1 MSHGNDRSL
10 QELLPWLVPINE
22 QVVACKDSGLLA
34 CYEYKGLDTDGSAD
48 AAVTQLENLV
58 DTAMDTWR
66 SQPVTIWW
74 TLRRERTND
83 YPGAPMPSPV
93 GQMIDDEHRAQFLE
107 TGGYINRCF
116 VSVLWMPERSTN
128 AVMDRIG
135 AYMADGAN
143 PVTAVVKGVRAV
155 LSSRQAFAWGAAELE
170 QALEVFEG
178 RLARFAGT
186 LNVLRPRRLTGEN
199 LIGFLW
205 GMANPGL
212 PMVPKSMP
220 REGRYLD
227 ALLGE
232 RTLDVY
238 RDTLQF
244 GGDTADGTHVAAISL
259 KEFPAAM
266 AGGAFDEL
274 MVSPIEGVLSVAFRV
289 APNEL
294 VEKEIAAGRRNANLT
309 KFPIKSLVVG
319 AFRQGE
325 MNDDQADPAKQE
337 QVDDANEA
345 AGELSAGRLYFGWMN
360 VTLLY
365 YSRDA
370 EELET
375 TVSETLRALHGSRFS
390 GAVREVAHLL
400 SAWTVTLPGAW
411 EECRRWYLLSRAN
424 AVDAAPVVGV
434 VSGERWNAHYSKI
447 MGRRQPALTVLD
459 TDYATP
465 FYFNFNEG
473 QVGHAFVV
481 GPTRSGK
488 SIAMNFL
495 LSQFQ
500 KYPGARTVILD
511 RDRSCRI
518 PTLLQGGQ
526 YIDLRAGGSIKLNP
540 LSLLDDRKHWMF
552 IAGWIEY
559 LCSLHGYQLSAD
571 DTRNIWEAIEGTA
584 ADTDRSNR
592 RLMGIYNLLPPN
604 LKGQLEPWIE
614 GRQFGD
620 YFDHAEDSFDLSR
633 FVCIEMGPI
642 MQQPALAAAVMDYVF
657 YRTELALQPVDGQPL
672 YPTVVYVEEASFLLQ
687 VPQFAAKLVGWL
699 KTFAKLNAGIVL
711 TTQSP
716 EDFAETEVKK
726 TFAAIRDNIMTS
738 VYLPNYRALST
749 GLKELYTKT
758 FQLLPEQVERIAHA
772 IPKREYFVVKPG
784 IARMTSLSL
793 TTRQVDALRSETDA
807 QRIFDECWRNGD
819 PIDDWQQ
826 EYLRRVA
833 KWDAQDQQST
843 FIAVP
848 AAVNQ

>member
-1 MSHGNDRSL
+1 MSHGDRSL
-10 QELLPWLVPINE
+10 QELLPWLVPVNDR
-22 QVVACKDSGLLA
+22 VVACKDSGLLA
-34 CYEYKGLDTDGSAD
+34 CFEYRGLDTDGTAD
-48 AAVTQLENLV
+48 AAVAQLENLV

-66 SQPVTIWW
+66 NQPVTIWW
-74 TLRRERTND
+74 TLRRERTTD
-83 YPGAPMPSPV
+83 YPGARMPTAV
-93 GQMIDDEHRAQFLE
+93 GQMIDDEHRARFLE
-107 TGGYINRCF
+107 AGGYVNRCF
-116 VSVLWMPERSTN
+116 VSVLWVPERSTN

-135 AYMADGAN
+135 AYMSDGAN
-143 PVTAVVKGVRAV
+143 PISAIFSGVRSA
-155 LSSRQAFAWGAAELE
+155 LSSRHAFAWGAAELE

-178 RLARFAGT
+178 RLTRFAGT
-186 LNVLRPRRLTGEN
+186 LNVLRPKRLTGES

-212 PMVPKSMP
+212 PMVPKATP

-232 RTLDVY
+232 RTLDVS
-238 RDTLQF
+238 RNTLQV
-244 GGDTADGTHVAAISL
+244 GDEADGGIHVAAISL
-259 KEFPAAM
+259 KEFPDAM
-266 AGGAFDEL
+266 SGGAFDAL
-274 MVSPIEGVLSVAFRV
+274 MVRPIEGVLSVAFRV
-289 APNEL
+289 APNAL
-294 VEKEIAAGRRNANLT
+294 VEKEIAASRRNANLT

-319 AFRQGE
+319 AFKHGE
-325 MNDDQADPAKQE
+325 MNEDQADPAKAE
-337 QVDDANEA
+337 LVEAANEVS
-345 AGELSAGRLYFGWMN
+345 GELSAGRLYFGWLN

-365 YSRDA
+365 YSQDA
-370 EELET
+370 GEVET
-375 TVSETLRALHGSRFS
+375 TVSEALRSLHGSRFA
-390 GAVREVAHLL
+390 GATRETAHLL
-400 SAWTVTLPGAW
+400 SAWTVTMPGAW
-411 EECRRWYLLSRAN
+411 EECRRWYLLSRDN
-424 AVDAAPVVGV
+424 AADAAPVVGV
-434 VSGERWNAHYSKI
+434 MSGERWNAHYSKL

-526 YIDLRAGGSIKLNP
+526 HIDLRAGGNVKLNP
-540 LSLLDDRKHWMF
+540 LTLLGDRKHWMF
-552 IAGWIEY
+552 LAGWIEY
-559 LCSLHGYQLSAD
+559 LCGAHGYQVTAE
-571 DTRNIWEAIEGTA
+571 DTRDIWEAIEGTA
-584 ADTDRSNR
+584 ADADRANH
-592 RLMGIYNLLPPN
+592 RLMGIYNLVPPA
-604 LKGQLEPWIE
+604 LKSQLEPWIE

-642 MQQPALAAAVMDYVF
+642 MQQPVLAAAVMDYVF
-657 YRTELALQPVDGQPL
+657 YRTELALQPIDGQPL

-687 VPQFAAKLVGWL
+687 VPQFATKLVGWL
-699 KTFAKLNAGIVL
+699 KTFAKLNAGVVL

-726 TFAAIRDNIMTS
+726 TFAAIRDNILTS

-749 GLKELYTKT
+749 GLKDLYVKT

-772 IPKREYFVVKPG
+772 IPKKEYFIVKPG
-784 IARMTSLSL
+784 VARMTSLALSPN
-793 TTRQVDALRSETDA
+793 QVNALRSEADA
-807 QRIFDECWRNGD
+807 QRIFDECWRDGS
-819 PIDDWQQ
+819 PGPDWQQ

-833 KWDAQDQQST
+833 EWDAQDQQST
-843 FIAVP
+843 FTAVP

>member
-1 MSHGNDRSL
+1 MSHGDRSL

-22 QVVACKDSGLLA
+22 RVVACKDSGLLA
-34 CYEYKGLDTDGSAD
+34 CFEYRGLDTDGSAD
-48 AAVTQLENLV
+48 AAVAQLENLV

-83 YPGAPMPSPV
+83 YPGAPMPTAV
-93 GQMIDDEHRAQFLE
+93 GQMIDDEHRARFLE
-107 TGGYINRCF
+107 VGGYINRCF

-143 PVTAVVKGVRAV
+143 PLTAVVKGARAA

-178 RLARFAGT
+178 RLTRFAGT
-186 LNVLRPRRLTGEN
+186 LNLLRPRRLTGDN

-212 PMVPKSMP
+212 PMVPKSMS
-220 REGRYLD
+220 RDGRYLD

-232 RTLDVY
+232 RTLDVS
-238 RDTLQF
+238 RNTLRF
-244 GGDTADGTHVAAISL
+244 GDDGDDGTHLAAISL
-259 KEFPAAM
+259 KEFPDAM
-266 AGGAFDEL
+266 SGGAFDEL
-274 MVSPIEGVLSVAFRV
+274 MVSPMEGVLSVAFRV
-289 APNEL
+289 APNAL

-309 KFPIKSLVVG
+309 KFPIKSLLVG
-319 AFRQGE
+319 AFRQGD
-325 MNDDQADPAKQE
+325 MNEDQADPAKQE
-337 QVDDANEA
+337 QVDAANDAS
-345 AGELSAGRLYFGWMN
+345 GELSSGRLYWGWLN

-365 YSRDA
+365 YSRNA

-375 TVSETLRALHGSRFS
+375 TVAEALRSLHGSRFS
-390 GAVREVAHLL
+390 GAVRESAHLL
-400 SAWTVTLPGAW
+400 SAWTVTMPGAW

-424 AVDAAPVVGV
+424 AADAAPVVGV
-434 VSGERWNAHYSKI
+434 VSGERWNAHFSKI

-526 YIDLRAGGSIKLNP
+526 HIDLRAGGDIKLNP
-540 LSLLDDRKHWMF
+540 LTLLDDRKHWMF
-552 IAGWIEY
+552 LASWIEY
-559 LCSLHGYQLSAD
+559 LCGSRGYQVTAE
-571 DTRNIWEAIEGTA
+571 DTRDIWEAIEGTA
-584 ADTDRSNR
+584 ADSNRSNR
-592 RLMGIYNLLPPN
+592 RLMGIYNLLPPS
-604 LKGQLEPWIE
+604 LKGQLEPWIN

-642 MQQPALAAAVMDYVF
+642 MQQPILAAAVMDYVF
-657 YRTELALQPVDGQPL
+657 YRTELSLQPVDGQPL
-672 YPTVVYVEEASFLLQ
+672 YPTMVYVEEASFLLQ

-699 KTFAKLNAGIVL
+699 KTFAKLNAGVAL

-749 GLKELYTKT
+749 GLKDLYVNT

-772 IPKREYFVVKPG
+772 IPKREYFIVKPG

-793 TTRQVDALRSETDA
+793 SPSQVNALRSETDA
-807 QRIFDECWRNGD
+807 QRIFDECWRDGAAPPN
-819 PIDDWQQ
+819 WQQ

-833 KWDAQDQQST
+833 EWDAQDQQST
-843 FIAVP
+843 FVAVP